1 MNEKEEEF
9 LLYDEKGKSL
19 EILLEYTP
27 EDFFCPSC
35 FRYFKKKYKMKQIQD
50 CFGQE
55 AYECKHCNYPIVK
68 DRLIQELDKI
78 LVE

>member
-1 MNEKEEEF
+1 MKRLE
-9 LLYDEKGKSL
+9 LLRDEKGNPLK
-19 EILLEYTP
+19 ILLEYTP

-35 FRYFKKKYKMKQIQD
+35 FDYNKKKYKMKRIAD

-55 AYECKHCNYPIVK
+55 AYECKHCHYPIVR
-68 DRLIQELDKI
+68 DRLEQLLDKI